1 MFKVGDIVTG
11 VYGPYSVTND
21 KGKYCV
27 CAVKEFN
34 ELRTSLWNQGGMD
47 IIRVR
52 VIEHEHSEFIGM
64 EFTVLAKYF
73 HKERMV
79 ATLK

>member
-11 VYGPYSVTND
+11 VFGKYSVTND

-27 CAVKEFN
+27 CA
-34 ELRTSLWNQGGMD
+34 TWNQDGVD

-52 VIEHEHSEFIGM
+52 VIEHEHREFIGM
-64 EFTVLAKYF
+64 GFTVLAKYF

>member
-11 VYGPYSVTND
+11 VSRPYTVTND

-27 CAVKEFN
+27 CAV
-34 ELRTSLWNQGGMD
+34 WNQDGVD
-47 IIRVR
+47 RIRIR
-52 VIEHEHSEFIGM
+52 VIEHEHREFIGM

>member
-11 VYGPYSVTND
+11 VYGPYSVT
-21 KGKYCV
+21 K
-27 CAVKEFN
+27 
-34 ELRTSLWNQGGMD
+34 WNQDGMD

>member
-27 CAVKEFN
+27 CAV
-34 ELRTSLWNQGGMD
+34 WNHDGMD
-47 IIRVR
+47 VIRVR
-52 VIEHEHSEFIGM
+52 VIEHEHREFIGM

>member
-11 VYGPYSVTND
+11 VFGPYSVTND

-27 CAVKEFN
+27 CAV
-34 ELRTSLWNQGGMD
+34 WNQDGAD
-47 IIRVR
+47 IIRIR

-64 EFTVLAKYF
+64 EFTVLSKYF

>member
-11 VYGPYSVTND
+11 VFGPYSVTND

-27 CAVKEFN
+27 CAV
-34 ELRTSLWNQGGMD
+34 WNQEGAD
-47 IIRVR
+47 IIRIR
-52 VIEHEHSEFIGM
+52 VIEHEHGEFIGM

-73 HKERMV
+73 HKVRMV

>member
-11 VYGPYSVTND
+11 VKFSPYSVTND

-27 CAVKEFN
+27 YAV
-34 ELRTSLWNQGGMD
+34 WNQDGMD
-47 IIRVR
+47 IIRIGV
-52 VIEHEHSEFIGM
+52 VEHKHSEFIGM
-64 EFTVLAKYF
+64 EFAVLAKYF